1 MVMTDTM
8 TPLSIEERFRFSCSE
23 QVPCFNECC
32 RDLNQFLTPY
42 DVLRLKKRLQLPSSV
57 FLQRYTTQHNGPE
70 SGLPVTTFKMKA
82 ESGFKC
88 PFVTPEG
95 CSVYEDRPSSC
106 RMYPLARAISR
117 SRETGEIKEYFML
130 IREPHCHGF
139 NQDHTQTVREWI
151 ENQGLAAYNR
161 MNDELME
168 IISLKNRMIP
178 GPLDRY
184 SRDIFH
190 MACYDLDTFREKIF
204 NEGLLAKCNLSQSI
218 FDAIQHDDIT
228 LLRVGLAW
236 IKNKLFGLK
245 MPPDEILISTI
256 DS

>member
-1 MVMTDTM
+1 MTDTM
-8 TPLSIEERFRFSCSE
+8 TPLSTEESFRFSCSA

-42 DVLRLKKRLQLPSSV
+42 DVLRLKNRLQLPSSV

-82 ESGFKC
+82 ESDFKC

-117 SRETGEIKEYFML
+117 SRETGEIREHFML

-139 NQDHTQTVREWI
+139 NQDRTQTVREWI
-151 ENQGLAAYNR
+151 ENQGLTSYNR

-178 GPLDRY
+178 GPLDRH

-190 MACYDLDTFREKIF
+190 MACYDLDRFREKIF
-204 NEGLLAKCNLSQSI
+204 NEGLLAECDLSQSI
-218 FDAIQHDDIT
+218 LDAGRDNDIT

-236 IKNKLFGLK
+236 IKNRLFGLK
-245 MPPDEILISTI
+245 MPPDEILISTT
-256 DS
+256 DL